1 MFVPRPAR
9 IFHRTT
15 GTALSDHLPQTLHLG
30 IEGVVGDR
38 AYVLLQMT
46 HMFKAAEGNFRVM
59 VRGDIKPWVA
69 ATGEVRDK
77 IGEGFAELLD
87 WMIDVVV

>member
-1 MFVPRPAR
+1 
-9 IFHRTT
+9 
-15 GTALSDHLPQTLHLG
+15 
-30 IEGVVGDR
+30 
-38 AYVLLQMT
+38 
-46 HMFKAAEGNFRVM
+46 MFKAAEGNFRVM